1 MVILSGSNPFFDQ
14 NILDLLNGIH
24 DQISDLSFIDTAKE
38 ISAVLA
44 LLYLSLKAYAM
55 IVGAG
60 QLDILSLFRPFVITM
75 CIVNFSLLTTILQY
89 PGNSTG
95 STSKDNFIANAGQV
109 DLDLDEKRSLND
121 KVFNMVI
128 LQTNQIKQTYY
139 QSDVN
144 ADKTNDEYIWGF
156 TELGSS
162 IDSSLTLL
170 EQLMWLKMGIWMQN
184 FFTDIIL
191 SVFKG
196 CAYFIFFLQMFLQV
210 VLETLGPIS
219 FAFSIIG
226 SFKDAWVTWASRY
239 IAVSFYNTIGFIVL
253 SIACG
258 VIDYGLQQEI
268 DRINMVIQNANFS
281 DITSTAS
288 FFATVTDY
296 HSFLGFLFIG
306 LIIAIGGIF
315 SVPVVSTWIIQSS
328 GTGSTFI
335 GTVTGAAKSVGRGAG
350 KALSGATGL

>member
-1 MVILSGSNPFFDQ
+1 MIFLSASNPFFDQ

-60 QLDILSLFRPFVITM
+60 QLDILSLFRPFIITM

-95 STSKDNFIANAGQV
+95 STSKDNFIANATQV
-109 DLDLDEKRSLND
+109 DMDLDEKRALND
-121 KVFNMVI
+121 NVFNMVMQ
-128 LQTNQIKQTYY
+128 QTNQIKQTYY
-139 QSDVN
+139 QSDINV
-144 ADKTNDEYIWGF
+144 DKTTNEYVWGF
-156 TELGSS
+156 SELGSS
-162 IDSSLTLL
+162 LDSSLTLL
-170 EQLMWLKMGIWMQN
+170 EQLMWLKIGIWMQN
-184 FFTDIIL
+184 FLTDIIL
-191 SVFKG
+191 AIFKG

-210 VLETLGPIS
+210 VLETLGPVS

-226 SFKDAWVTWASRY
+226 SFKDAWATWASRY

-268 DRINMVIQNANFS
+268 DRINMVIKNANFS

-306 LIIAIGGIF
+306 LIIAIGGIL
-315 SVPVVSTWIIQSS
+315 SVPVVSTWIIQTS

-335 GTVTGAAKSVGRGAG
+335 GTATSAAKSAGRGAG